1 MAKGKL
7 SPRQKMINL
16 MYLIFIAMMAMSI
29 DKEVLRS
36 FGNTNATLEEV
47 VNQTSTAN
55 NSFYGGLEKDA
66 KEDPERYQKVYNT
79 SLEVRE
85 KSDEFI
91 AYIDG
96 LKSEIGAGEID
107 MESEELDYK
116 ILESSERLNELFF
129 KGGEQPTEKAME
141 FQTKVDEFREY
152 LLQAHKDVAEEKN
165 IPIDKRNIERIEK
178 FFSTTPQNASKKW
191 LNEKFFDQPN
201 VASLTNLSLLEAN
214 VRNEESKIVNSMLAT
229 KLIQDVELNS
239 FEAIVV
245 APSTIKQGEPAKAK
259 ILLGAFDSSLKS
271 TVVANGSSR
280 LMNNGQAEF
289 ALNTNSVGY
298 QTISGNISYV
308 NGAGKTISYPFNQKY
323 YVAGEIIKQKI
334 PDVAYGAVTA
344 DKMNV
349 VYRGLANPMSATM
362 SGAKDGT
369 IKLTASSGS
378 LSSKGGGKYS
388 YKPGSGNSV
397 SFTVSGTTPKGK
409 NVTETVKYRIKNV
422 PKPQGM
428 VRDQSALGL
437 PVSSIG
443 KVTVEAGFPN
453 FLFDLNAKVTG
464 FKVKVPGKMTINCS
478 GNRMSSE
485 AKTAV
490 SGLRRGQTVQIFDIK
505 ASSTIPVKNAT
516 PVVITV
522 K

>member
-16 MYLIFIAMMAMSI
+16 MYLIFIAMMAMQV
-29 DKEVLRS
+29 DREVLRS

-47 VNQTSTAN
+47 VNQTTNSN
-55 NSFYGGLEKDA
+55 KSFYSGLEKKA
-66 KEDPERYQKVYNT
+66 KDDPERYSKVYEDAQ
-79 SLEVRE
+79 EVR
-85 KSDEFI
+85 SNSNSFINYLDEI
-91 AYIDG
+91 
-96 LKSEIGAGEID
+96 KTQIGADEID
-107 MESEELDYK
+107 MDSDELDYK
-116 ILESSERLNELFF
+116 ILESSEKLDLLFF
-129 KGGEQPTEKAME
+129 KGGGEPTEKAIE
-141 FQTKVDEFREY
+141 FEEKINEYRDY
-152 LLQAHKDVAEEKN
+152 LLKIKSLKDEDKN
-165 IPIDKRNIERIEK
+165 RIEK
-178 FFSTTPQNASKKW
+178 FFSTTPQNAKNTW
-191 LNEKFFDQPN
+191 LNEKFFAQPN
-201 VASLTNLSLLEAN
+201 VASLTNISLLETN
-214 VRNEESKIVNSMLAT
+214 VRNEESKIVSSMLAT
-229 KLIQDVELNS
+229 KLIEDVELNS
-239 FEAIVV
+239 FEPIVV
-245 APSTIKQGEPAKAK
+245 APSTIKQGDPATAK

-271 TVVANGSSR
+271 TVVANGTSHE
-280 LMNNGQAEF
+280 MKNGKAEF
-289 ALNTNSVGY
+289 ALNTNSIGY
-298 QTISGNISYV
+298 QTISGDISYV
-308 NGAGKTISYPFNQKY
+308 NGAGKTISYPFNEKY

-349 VYRGLANPMSATM
+349 VYRGLANPISATM

-369 IKLTASSGS
+369 IKLKASSGS
-378 LSSKGGGKYS
+378 LTSKGSGKYS
-388 YKPGSGNSV
+388 FKPGSGNTV

-409 NVTETVKYRIKNV
+409 TVTETVKYRIKNV

-428 VRDQSALGL
+428 VRDQSALAL

-505 ASSTIPVKNAT
+505 ATSTVPVKNAT